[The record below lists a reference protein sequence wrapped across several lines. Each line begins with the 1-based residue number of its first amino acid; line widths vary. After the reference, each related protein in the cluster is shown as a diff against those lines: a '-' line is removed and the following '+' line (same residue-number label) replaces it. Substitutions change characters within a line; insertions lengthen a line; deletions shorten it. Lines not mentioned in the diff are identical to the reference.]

1 MQHGTADM
9 LKGEVFYVCYE
20 CPSIFFRKIILLM
33 QERFK
38 IYAYQLNQLG
48 LSKKLQG
55 IITWSPTFRGRA
67 TPKKN
72 NKNGSFSWVYFV
84 GKLQPGGGRQQ
95 SPNKQIKVSPALA
108 IVFFFVG
115 TFGFSVSL
123 PASFRL

>member
-67 TPKKN
+67 TPKKTVKMALFHGFTLSAN
-72 NKNGSFSWVYFV
+72 YSQEVADNSLQTNK
-84 GKLQPGGGRQQ
+84 
-95 SPNKQIKVSPALA
+95 
-108 IVFFFVG
+108 
-115 TFGFSVSL
+115 
-123 PASFRL
+123 

>member
-55 IITWSPTFRGRA
+55 IITWSPTFRGSA
-67 TPKKN
+67 TPKKTVKMALFHGFTLSAN
-72 NKNGSFSWVYFV
+72 YSQEVADNSLQTNK
-84 GKLQPGGGRQQ
+84 
-95 SPNKQIKVSPALA
+95 
-108 IVFFFVG
+108 
-115 TFGFSVSL
+115 
-123 PASFRL
+123 